1 MANTVAKIYKVKV
14 VPKDLKSI
22 PGILPYNQFIQG
34 DPKEVELTKMEIN
47 RCMSFGDVFMMDG
60 DTVEDLPINTETFK
74 ELEFYEE
81 TTEGEDENGEEVE
94 SSNITPQSQSSVYT
108 PRHNQPHGTN
118 VTTPPASTNADK
130 SHEDTIEDKNEDNE
144 K

>member
-81 TTEGEDENGEEVE
+81 ATEGEDEDGEEVGP
-94 SSNITPQSQSSVYT
+94 SNITPQTQSSIYT

>member
-34 DPKEVELTKMEIN
+34 EPKEVELTKMEIN
-47 RCMSFGDVFMMDG
+47 RCMSFGDVFMKDG

-81 TTEGEDENGEEVE
+81 DGEEE
-94 SSNITPQSQSSVYT
+94 TEPSEDATPQSQSSIYT
-108 PRHNQPHGTN
+108 PLYNQPRETNTTAPSMPTN
-118 VTTPPASTNADK
+118 VE
-130 SHEDTIEDKNEDNE
+130 SHGEAAEGEDENEDN
-144 K
+144 KK